1 MHRHSK
7 EPSHVYKK
15 TLRKPFLLYTIM
27 KVRKSS
33 DHAHGPPNATVEWTR
48 SEPTRLVRLISFVL
62 RHKSRRRRGDVQE
75 RPNVYASKAIAL
87 QGKFMHSLACSCR
100 SAPEDFCR
108 LVQTLSSCLGA
119 IVFSRRITVSK

>member
-1 MHRHSK
+1 
-7 EPSHVYKK
+7 
-15 TLRKPFLLYTIM
+15 M

-75 RPNVYASKAIAL
+75 RPNVYANTDFRKTYNEPIHRKLLRTNIERRPANEIATR
-87 QGKFMHSLACSCR
+87 KHPA
-100 SAPEDFCR
+100 
-108 LVQTLSSCLGA
+108 
-119 IVFSRRITVSK
+119 K